1 MTTIRQTRWAVP
13 ALALLLVAG
22 VPRDAL
28 AFWGI
33 FERLSGPGPF
43 QGVQFSAQHFLCAVK
58 GKDGKLRRAHI
69 FGLIRNKSRDDE
81 KSLAE
86 IECIT
91 DGDAIRAHLSVEYS
105 RTWTHHDPDSDPDPR
120 FPNAV
125 NFTGIRPIIFYRVH
139 EWVDLGAGFGA
150 NRFSGTAFG
159 FWKYSIPLRAHF
171 FAPGLKSGSK
181 WRSIHLAVQSDYFP
195 GFKTTEFNAPLGPPI
210 DPEFV
215 GSIFISVD
223 LLRWLTVR

>member
-1 MTTIRQTRWAVP
+1 MTTRQTRWAVP
-13 ALALLLVAG
+13 VLVLLLVAG

-43 QGVQFSAQHFLCAVK
+43 HGVQFSAQHFLCSVK
-58 GKDGKLRRAHI
+58 GTDGKLRWANI
-69 FGLIRNKSRDDE
+69 FGLIRNKNRDE
-81 KSLAE
+81 ENGLAA

-91 DGDAIRAHLSVEYS
+91 DGDRIRTHLSVEYS
-105 RTWTHHDPDSDPDPR
+105 HLWTYGDTDAR

-125 NFTGIRPIIFYRVH
+125 TLNAVKPIIFYRLH
-139 EWVDLGAGFGA
+139 ESVDVGVGIGA
-150 NRFSGTAFG
+150 NRFSGTGFD
-159 FWKYSIPLRAHF
+159 FWKVSVPLRVHF

-181 WRSIHLAVQSDYFP
+181 WRSIHLALQSDYFP
-195 GFKTTEFNAPLGPPI
+195 GFKTTDFNAPLGPAI

-215 GSIFISVD
+215 GSIFVSVD
-223 LLRWLTVR
+223 LLRWLTAR